1 MALGPLTLRHR
12 KTPGARALGVFLY
25 RALSGVLY
33 RALSGGIYKGLGVF
47 VCGLLAFGAL
57 PGMACPLS
65 EALERESV
73 RVVSV
78 HDGDSVRLADGRRV
92 RLIGINAPELARE
105 GRPAEPLAAAA
116 GQALREQVANE
127 SALLFYDRERKDHYG
142 RTLGHLFTTEGQSL
156 EALLLRQGLAFH
168 IAIPPNLTLASCLS
182 EAEKEARVASRGIW
196 ASTHWPARSARFLT
210 SEHVGFQRVRGTIK
224 DISRGGGSVWLE
236 LDGPVVLQMSETVW
250 TALDGLAAGQQI
262 EARGWLIDRAESRA
276 ARRGFKPLVLRVS
289 SGYAI
294 DRLKQGD

>member
-1 MALGPLTLRHR
+1 MAFGPLTLRHL

-25 RALSGVLY
+25 KALGVLACGVL
-33 RALSGGIYKGLGVF
+33 AL
-47 VCGLLAFGAL
+47 GAL
-57 PGMACPLS
+57 PGMACSLP
-65 EALERESV
+65 ETLERESV
-73 RVVSV
+73 QVVSV

-127 SALLFYDRERKDHYG
+127 PALLVYDRERKDHYG

-156 EALLLRQGLAFH
+156 EAMLLRQGLAFH

-196 ASTHWPARSARFLT
+196 ASIHWQARSARFLT

-236 LDGPVVLQMSETVW
+236 LEGPVVLQMSEAVW
-250 TALDGLAAGQQI
+250 VSLDGLKVGQQV
-262 EARGWLIDRAESRA
+262 EVRGWLTSRAESRA
-276 ARRGFKPLVLRVS
+276 VRRGFKPLVLRVS

-294 DRLKQGD
+294 DRLKQQSD